1 MMAVS
6 ATLSFLVE
14 QFDKRVVDKPTREKF
29 YHDVV
34 EFSYHQPFIATFVFS
49 QFIFALLP
57 LLGFLGFSLGAA
69 IITLGIC
76 GFWIGVGL
84 CVLFSTLAF
93 TATIATVVWLCAC
106 ASFLCARWFTQLVS
120 GAPTEVKQRAI
131 KGPDKKEDRI
141 SRDKPAVVRWTEEE
155 LQENTLPYRETTVA
169 KSAITTDE
177 SGSDS
182 GSRKDNGQKV
192 LTRPGDTAQPQPL
205 QPLNEAERL
214 RLRRDIERS
223 LR

>member
-6 ATLSFLVE
+6 ATLSFLAE
-14 QFDKRVVDKPTREKF
+14 QFDERVADKSTREKF

-34 EFSYHQPFIATFVFS
+34 EFSYHQPFIAAFVFS
-49 QFIFALLP
+49 QFMFALLP
-57 LLGFLGFSLGAA
+57 LLGFLGFSLGVV

-93 TATIATVVWLCAC
+93 TATIATAVWLCAC
-106 ASFLCARWFTQLVS
+106 ASFLCARWFMRLVS
-120 GAPTEVKQRAI
+120 GAPPGVKQYAI
-131 KGPDKKEDRI
+131 ESSDKMKEERTL
-141 SRDKPAVVRWTEEE
+141 RDKSSAAKRPERK
-155 LQENTLPYRETTVA
+155 LQENAPPYRETIAV
-169 KSAITTDE
+169 KSTNSADE

-182 GSRKDNGQKV
+182 DSEKGNGQQV
-192 LTRPGDTAQPQPL
+192 LTPPGNTAQSQPL
-205 QPLNEAERL
+205 PTLSEGEKL
-214 RLRRDIERS
+214 RKDIERS